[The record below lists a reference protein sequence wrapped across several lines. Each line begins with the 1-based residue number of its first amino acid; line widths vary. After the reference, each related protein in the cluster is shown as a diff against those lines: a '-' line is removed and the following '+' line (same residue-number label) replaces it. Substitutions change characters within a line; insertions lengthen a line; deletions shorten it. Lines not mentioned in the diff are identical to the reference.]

1 MNMNLKIFGQNL
13 VFENTK
19 IISAIKILNQVK
31 YKTLIIIDKKKK
43 VIGSV
48 TDGDIRR
55 GLLKGFELN
64 QKIKHVAEKNSI
76 KKIIGKKLEKTKK
89 IKIAEVI
96 PVVNSSGIIKDLEII
111 DNKKKLIQK
120 KRDDIEIILMA
131 GGFGKRLM
139 PYTKKIPK
147 PLLKINN
154 ESILELA
161 MKNFS
166 KFGINKFKISIYHKA
181 IYIKNFFKK
190 KKFNQYKIEYLEEKK
205 PLGTAGCLTLLNYK
219 DTKKNIIVYNG
230 DVITDININN
240 LIKFHEETKSDITVC
255 AKQYS
260 NASLY
265 GEIFF
270 RGHKINKIV
279 EKPIKQNFFNA
290 GIYVLKKNMI
300 KNIPTRSIDMT
311 SFIEQKIKKGFS
323 INIYPIY
330 EYWVDIGNKDIFK
343 QLIKKN

>member
-1 MNMNLKIFGQNL
+1 MNLKIFGQNL

-190 KKFNQYKIEYLEEKK
+190 KKI
-205 PLGTAGCLTLLNYK
+205 
-219 DTKKNIIVYNG
+219 
-230 DVITDININN
+230 
-240 LIKFHEETKSDITVC
+240 
-255 AKQYS
+255 
-260 NASLY
+260 
-265 GEIFF
+265 
-270 RGHKINKIV
+270 
-279 EKPIKQNFFNA
+279 
-290 GIYVLKKNMI
+290 
-300 KNIPTRSIDMT
+300 
-311 SFIEQKIKKGFS
+311 
-323 INIYPIY
+323 
-330 EYWVDIGNKDIFK
+330 
-343 QLIKKN
+343 